1 MPPAHTTLAG
11 TKTSQYYGGR
21 TSKSGLDTCT
31 HGPILSRQRDS
42 PVKPARMPPPPF
54 LPFEPLIQIAVKHT
68 FSALEEEYIIKHR
81 EPGMS
86 FFRKSWGRG
95 DKSEPKAEPEKSST
109 QVTQA
114 TTKPGPGSEFP
125 FEERMRARYHDSA
138 KLKTSLDSIYG
149 QGNYKVKVYCCYYKT
164 RSFTAGLIYPLVN
177 PQVELNELTYSGLEG
192 ELAVIEQ
199 RIRVHYSD

>member
-1 MPPAHTTLAG
+1 
-11 TKTSQYYGGR
+11 
-21 TSKSGLDTCT
+21 
-31 HGPILSRQRDS
+31 
-42 PVKPARMPPPPF
+42 
-54 LPFEPLIQIAVKHT
+54 
-68 FSALEEEYIIKHR
+68 
-81 EPGMS
+81 MS

-95 DKSEPKAEPEKSST
+95 DKSESKAEPEKSST

-149 QGNYKVKVYCCYYKT
+149 QGNYKVKERANRFILMLPK
-164 RSFTAGLIYPLVN
+164 PL
-177 PQVELNELTYSGLEG
+177 EKG